1 MHPLYIN
8 SLAEG
13 ELWMRFNSFA
23 LGHLTF
29 SNRSLDL
36 RKRRY
41 SLLLSDPH
49 GRFNLV
55 KTLCTILRLIS

>member
-36 RKRRY
+36 RKGRY
-41 SLLLSDPH
+41 SLLLSDLT
-49 GRFNLV
+49 GDS
-55 KTLCTILRLIS
+55 I